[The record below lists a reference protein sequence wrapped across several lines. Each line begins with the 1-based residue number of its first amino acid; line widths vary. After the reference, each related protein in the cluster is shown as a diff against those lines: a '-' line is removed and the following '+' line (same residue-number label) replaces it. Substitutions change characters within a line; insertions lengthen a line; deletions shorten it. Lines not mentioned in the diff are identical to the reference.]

1 MSNPMAQTLIRNV
14 LQALLG
20 INSPELRFYM
30 RPDNRVAQF
39 LIVRQLLG
47 HYVEIDNALE
57 EIARTSEETPIGR
70 QVLFNQALFRAVI
83 SDINEELEPYSPEE
97 INTQIRDIIVHGPHP
112 LGDPLF
118 FTGLFPPAPPRT

>member
-1 MSNPMAQTLIRNV
+1 MSNLMAQILIRNV

-39 LIVRQLLG
+39 FIAHQLLR
-47 HYVEIDNALE
+47 HYVEIDNAIE
-57 EIARTSEETPIGR
+57 EIVLTSEEQPGGR
-70 QVLFNQALFRAVI
+70 QVLFNQALFRAII
-83 SDINEELEPYSPEE
+83 SDIDEELEQYSQEA

-112 LGDPLF
+112 PRDPLF
-118 FTGLFPPAPPRT
+118 FTGLFPPAPSRT

>member
-1 MSNPMAQTLIRNV
+1 MAQILIRNV

-20 INSPELRFYM
+20 INSPALRFYM

-39 LIVRQLLG
+39 LIVRQLLR

-57 EIARTSEETPIGR
+57 ELARAGEETPIGR

-83 SDINEELEPYSPEE
+83 SDINEELEPYSPEA
-97 INTQIRDIIVHGPHP
+97 INSQIRDIIVHGPHP
-112 LGDPLF
+112 PGDPLF

>member
-1 MSNPMAQTLIRNV
+1 MAQILIRNV
-14 LQALLG
+14 IQALLG

-39 LIVRQLLG
+39 LIVRQLLR

-57 EIARTSEETPIGR
+57 ELARAGEETPIGR
-70 QVLFNQALFRAVI
+70 QVLFNQALFRTVI
-83 SDINEELEPYSPEE
+83 SDINEELEPYSPEA
-97 INTQIRDIIVHGPHP
+97 INRQIRDIIVHGPHP
-112 LGDPLF
+112 PGDSLF